1 MFAAT
6 ENVTVTTQ
14 AITFAAV
21 GGFFTLV
28 TLLVTNRSKRDM
40 QELTHADRQADEAAR
55 LAEKNADREALIAKE
70 TRDYARQDEVARR
83 VAEDA
88 KATMAKLKQV
98 EDLGIVTHALV
109 NSDKTAS
116 MRDSREGL
124 IVTLALMR
132 EVISLKEVAGKVPTP
147 ETVTAVEALVTRIAT
162 MQKDIDDRMA
172 QQAAAEAA
180 NKTNTPA

>member
-1 MFAAT
+1 MLSA
-6 ENVTVTTQ
+6 ETVTPLTQ
-14 AITFAAV
+14 GITFAVA

-28 TLLVTNRSKRDM
+28 TLLVTTRSKRDM
-40 QELTHADRQADEAAR
+40 QNLTHADRQADEASR
-55 LAEKNADREALIAKE
+55 LAEKVADREALIAKE

-88 KATMAKLKQV
+88 KATMSKLKQV

-116 MRDSREGL
+116 MRDAREGL

-132 EVISLKEVAGKVPTP
+132 EVVSLKEVAGKTPTP
-147 ETVTAVEALVTRIAT
+147 ETVAATEALVTRIAT
-162 MQKDIDDRMA
+162 MQKDIDDRTA
-172 QQAAAEAA
+172 QQLAAEAA
-180 NKTNTPA
+180 NKVKTPA